1 MASKGIMFSNG
12 VTGERVR
19 VRVTVVV
26 SGLAKVYRVWVWRR
40 SSRGS
45 PGWPALGWVLVG
57 LSAPRQARGCRR
69 SSWPAEGKPRPAAAQ
84 SGLRASQALPAGRG
98 RKSGHGQ
105 GRDEPTAEPPANRAE
120 VDVKRMFNEPVQR
133 QVTTK
138 TSVMRH
144 GDVGNGRSSEAYR
157 GYQTEVNK
165 ARHAPGGGAC

>member
-1 MASKGIMFSNG
+1 M
-12 VTGERVR
+12 
-19 VRVTVVV
+19 
-26 SGLAKVYRVWVWRR
+26 
-40 SSRGS
+40 
-45 PGWPALGWVLVG
+45 G
-57 LSAPRQARGCRR
+57 LSAPRQARGCLR

-144 GDVGNGRSSEAYR
+144 GDVGKVHRHLGSTKCR
-157 GYQTEVNK
+157 GVGAIFDWSGHTMCLFKYQLYL
-165 ARHAPGGGAC
+165 